1 MNPTPKKARMSTL
14 EFLATFI
21 ILFFVTDFALKH
33 FFPAQFAKV
42 PEKEQDAIVLSM
54 LSANVKEGD
63 DPTVVIKNNTAYT
76 RVLSSR
82 CPQPPFDVASVVT
95 VDGKEEVTDL
105 MANTT
110 AGNCPS
116 FPPIPAGKSGQIS
129 LAAWKYSLFAQ
140 KGTYQISF
148 DTSKTA
154 SGTAVASGTGQAVV
168 ASGTGH
174 VLTTRF
180 TLTEPNVFTKLFRTF
195 VMKPLLNALLFIALY
210 TPGYSLGIAI
220 VILTVI
226 IKLILLIPNQ
236 HALEGQKKL
245 QQLQPRLDEL
255 KKKYPDDAKRQQ
267 EETLRLWKEYNIN
280 PLQSCLPTL
289 LQLPILLGL
298 FYVIRSGATL
308 ETSHHLLYQYF
319 IDHPITLGHSF
330 LGFNLLLPSIY
341 VFPPLLVLLQ
351 FFQMKM
357 MFAKQKKNKKP
368 EVIDV
373 NAPKSKMP
381 KIDQQTVMTY
391 VLPLMIG
398 FFALRFPAAVSLYW
412 AVSTLFGI
420 AQQWYVNREKVK
432 LVKE

>member
-1 MNPTPKKARMSTL
+1 MSTI
-14 EFLATFI
+14 EFIATFI
-21 ILFFVTDFALKH
+21 VLFFVTDFGLKY
-33 FFPAQFAKV
+33 FFPAQFGKV
-42 PEKEQDAIVLSM
+42 PEKEQNAIVLSM

-63 DPTVVIKNNTAYT
+63 DPVAVIKNNTKAALT
-76 RVLSSR
+76 LPSR

-95 VDGKEEVTDL
+95 KDDKEEMTDL

-110 AGNCPS
+110 AGQCPK
-116 FPPIPAGKSGQIS
+116 FTPVAPGKSEQVS

-140 KGTYQISF
+140 KGTYQISL
-148 DTSKTA
+148 DTTKIG
-154 SGTAVASGTGQAVV
+154 SGAALTGTGQAL
-168 ASGTGH
+168 ATGTGQTT
-174 VLTTRF
+174 LTTRF
-180 TLTEPNVFTKLFRTF
+180 TLAEPNVFTKLFRTF

-210 TPGYSLGIAI
+210 TPGYNLGIAI
-220 VILTVI
+220 VILTII

-255 KKKYPDDAKRQQ
+255 KKKYPDDAKKQQ

-308 ETSHHLLYQYF
+308 ETSRHLLYTFF
-319 IDHPITLGHSF
+319 IDKPIVLGHSF

-341 VFPPLLVLLQ
+341 VFPPLLVLMQ

-357 MFAKQKKNKKP
+357 MFAKQKKNKKA
-368 EVIDV
+368 EIIDV
-373 NAPKSKMP
+373 NAPKSKVP
-381 KIDQQTVMTY
+381 KIDQQTIMTY
-391 VLPLMIG
+391 VLPFMIG

-420 AQQWYVNREKVK
+420 AQQWYVNREKITLAK
-432 LVKE
+432 Q